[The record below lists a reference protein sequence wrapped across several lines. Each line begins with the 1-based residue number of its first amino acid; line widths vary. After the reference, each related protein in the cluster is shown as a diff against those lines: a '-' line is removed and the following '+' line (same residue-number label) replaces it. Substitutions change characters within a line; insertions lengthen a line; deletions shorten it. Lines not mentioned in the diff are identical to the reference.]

1 MGDEGHLST
10 PPVWQNPPC
19 IISSYLYKQS
29 PLAPLVLISKV
40 IILFKVAQPIWNASA
55 QSEYDSHR
63 LIATTVVV
71 IPTTV
76 VFIAGGKSRHP
87 DLLSLQPQIGVWP
100 SSISSYALSASLE
113 TSMAAHQKKG
123 KAWRFM
129 GWHVRPRRCFMAGP
143 AGPLKELL
151 RAPS

>member
-1 MGDEGHLST
+1 MST
-10 PPVWQNPPC
+10 PPVWQNPPR

-29 PLAPLVLISKV
+29 PLAPLVLINKV
-40 IILFKVAQPIWNASA
+40 IVLFKVVEHIWNASA
-55 QSEYDSHR
+55 QSEYDLRH
-63 LIATTVVV
+63 LFITTTVVV
-71 IPTTV
+71 LIITV
-76 VFIAGGKSRHP
+76 IFIAGGNQDVRICF
-87 DLLSLQPQIGVWP
+87 LSSPQVGAR
-100 SSISSYALSASLE
+100 SCSIPSYALSAPREPLWQL
-113 TSMAAHQKKG
+113 TKKKG